1 MKKICIMFNHLRH
14 QDGVGRSA
22 IAIANQLTKMKL
34 AEVTLIP
41 LFINDKSAYNLL
53 DDNVKIKPAFG
64 FYFRG
69 FAQIV
74 KYIPAIWLHRWF
86 VGDGFDIE
94 VAFQYGLCIKCI
106 AATSRRS
113 HAAKYAWMHCYDE
126 GLFYRKEYET
136 IGTVCCVSRCNAD
149 RLKNELKSIKV
160 DYNYN
165 PIDDV
170 QVRKFGKEPIDV
182 NRPSGLLFI
191 TMGRLSPEKGFGR
204 LLDIMKH
211 LKDDGFNFHLWIIGD
226 GPLEN
231 ELKLKC
237 SGLGLVNEVLF
248 LGRQSNPHKFISHA
262 DVFICSSFVEGYST
276 SCTEAIMQGVPVI
289 TTNCSGG
296 EEIIEEADCG
306 MLVGMD
312 DHSLYQGVKKICEY
326 PSLINTWKERLK
338 ETSKRFSA
346 EARIKRLINLFH
358 LEDKNE

>member
-126 GLFYRKEYET
+126 GLVFREAYEK
-136 IGTVCCVSRCNAD
+136 IGTVCCVSRCNAE
-149 RLKNELKSIKV
+149 RLHKELPTIKV

-170 QVRKFGKEPIDV
+170 QVRELGAEALDIE
-182 NRPSGLLFI
+182 RPDGLLFV
-191 TMGRLSPEKGFGR
+191 TVGRLSPEKGFG
-204 LLDIMKH
+204 
-211 LKDDGFNFHLWIIGD
+211 
-226 GPLEN
+226 PLEV
-231 ELKLKC
+231 ELKQKRVD
-237 SGLGLVNEVLF
+237 LGLEEEVQF
-248 LGRQSNPHKFISHA
+248 LGRQSNPHKYTAKA
-262 DVFICSSFVEGYST
+262 DVFVCSSLTEGYST
-276 SCTEAIMQGVPVI
+276 ACTEAIMLNVPVV
-289 TTNCSGG
+289 TTNVSGA
-296 EEIIEEADCG
+296 EEIIGEAECG
-306 MLVGMD
+306 KMTGMD
-312 DHSLYQGVKKICEY
+312 DDSLHAA
-326 PSLINTWKERLK
+326 LK
-338 ETSKRFSA
+338 ELCENPAMVDDWKLKLQETKSRFSA
-346 EARIKRLINLFH
+346 EVRIQRLIKLFH
-358 LEDKNE
+358 LNEQ